1 MNQLHFILGTVVV
14 IAYVV
19 VAILNILRAT
29 GRDLPIARTISM
41 AAAAL
46 LLLQYV
52 VGFLL
57 MGAGFRNSNLHYLIA
72 LLAIVPIG
80 VEHGYGASRT
90 TPHQRALTAAVASI
104 ATAVLL
110 LIAHGIGS
118 ANVGGGEVSAL
129 LLGR

>member
-1 MNQLHFILGTVVV
+1 MNQLHFILGSVLVV
-14 IAYVV
+14 AFVV
-19 VAILNILRAT
+19 VAILNVLRAT
-29 GRDLPIARTISM
+29 GRTIPVARTISM

-46 LLLQYV
+46 LLIQYI

-57 MGAGFRNSNLHYLIA
+57 MGSGFRNSNLHYLIA
-72 LLAIVPIG
+72 LLAIIPVGI
-80 VEHGYGASRT
+80 EHGYAASRT
-90 TPHQRALTAAVASI
+90 TPHQRALTAALASI

-118 ANVGGGEVSAL
+118 ANVGGGEVSAM

>member
-1 MNQLHFILGTVVV
+1 MNQLHFILGSVLVAAF
-14 IAYVV
+14 II
-19 VAILNILRAT
+19 VAILNVLRAT
-29 GRDLPIARTISM
+29 GRDVPIVRTISM

-57 MGAGFRNSNLHYLIA
+57 MGGGFRNSNLHYLIA
-72 LLAIVPIG
+72 LLAIIPVGI
-80 VEHGYGASRT
+80 EHGYAASRT

-104 ATAVLL
+104 ATAILL
-110 LIAHGIGS
+110 LITHGIGS
-118 ANVGGGEVSAL
+118 ANVGGEVAAL

>member
-14 IAYVV
+14 VAFVV
-19 VAILNILRAT
+19 VAILNILKAT
-29 GRDLPIARTISM
+29 GRTMPVARTISM

-72 LLAIVPIG
+72 LLAIIPVGI
-80 VEHGYGASRT
+80 EHGYAASRT
-90 TPHQRALTAAVASI
+90 TPHQRAITAAVASI

-110 LIAHGIGS
+110 IVAHSIGS
-118 ANVGGGEVSAL
+118 ANVGGEVAAM
-129 LLGR
+129 LLGQ